1 MAPKRKHGEDDDKKQ
16 ERFRAA
22 FEAYQRDQ
30 KEKEEEREKR
40 FEEKERLES
49 ERLAK
54 EIEERWGKLG
64 EIDDGDLF
72 GEVSTDDEDSPS
84 HADKKVKFEHM
95 LSDVESASNF
105 LNEEYRRNLAMNKLA
120 LTNTPDE
127 NDLIQMIMMY
137 TTLSF
142 DDTRVVASYNEG
154 FEHKIELMGEPL
166 VFTNIQMSGL
176 DNAFDHQFHMQSVDL
191 QSQTVRFDVLH
202 ISDRVRHDITLTKT
216 SPNPSDWDMKLNQRS
231 ISQEITDIRSI
242 QQSKTAFVAH
252 LLVNPEREYLKFINM
267 DSKASFSIAIKD
279 RQSAFR
285 ENIGMSFD
293 NTFVWT
299 RRIISHPDPVTV
311 YIELFKNDGKKVSE
325 IVRTNESYYHD
336 LVIGF
341 TLDNR
346 YFVIGHRII
355 VGGYFEYNQM
365 EILLY
370 DPQSGQLV
378 QTYTYKPALG
388 SVEKF
393 RVAAET
399 VLTTNG
405 IWFLEKRD
413 FTKDNSDLRFLEF
426 PTKGNDIKESE
437 SLPLPNRSDYSRL
450 RLLPDGSVCVF
461 RKLYYAPPTIEIFVV
476 NPKVQR
482 YTKDNKTA
490 R

>member
-16 ERFRAA
+16 ERFRATI
-22 FEAYQRDQ
+22 EAYQRDQ

-176 DNAFDHQFHMQSVDL
+176 DNAFDHQFHMQSVD
-191 QSQTVRFDVLH
+191 
-202 ISDRVRHDITLTKT
+202 
-216 SPNPSDWDMKLNQRS
+216 
-231 ISQEITDIRSI
+231 
-242 QQSKTAFVAH
+242 
-252 LLVNPEREYLKFINM
+252 
-267 DSKASFSIAIKD
+267 
-279 RQSAFR
+279 
-285 ENIGMSFD
+285 
-293 NTFVWT
+293 
-299 RRIISHPDPVTV
+299 
-311 YIELFKNDGKKVSE
+311 
-325 IVRTNESYYHD
+325 
-336 LVIGF
+336 
-341 TLDNR
+341 
-346 YFVIGHRII
+346 
-355 VGGYFEYNQM
+355 
-365 EILLY
+365 
-370 DPQSGQLV
+370 
-378 QTYTYKPALG
+378 
-388 SVEKF
+388 
-393 RVAAET
+393 
-399 VLTTNG
+399 
-405 IWFLEKRD
+405 
-413 FTKDNSDLRFLEF
+413 
-426 PTKGNDIKESE
+426 
-437 SLPLPNRSDYSRL
+437 
-450 RLLPDGSVCVF
+450 
-461 RKLYYAPPTIEIFVV
+461 
-476 NPKVQR
+476 
-482 YTKDNKTA
+482 
-490 R
+490 